1 MLSLMQSISRMMRFI
16 SLIVIS
22 TQWTNVYSYIEDER
36 VAEYHKRNYTYRPND
51 LVPNTTGWRKLM
63 YDRLDQVEQLTD
75 PNDRYEGFFQ
85 TIHSAM
91 MVPNFTEYGFGLAKC
106 PDDLLEELQTAIHE
120 GLPTATYEEEDN
132 VIEGPEPP
140 WFISRPDLLNR
151 VLLEMQGY
159 TEEWVGFPL
168 VAHQAYGFRVYR
180 NESQLHMHVDQLLTH
195 IISFILHI
203 DSSDDAEPWPIY
215 IEDFHGQTHE
225 VTLTPGDILFY
236 ESSKC
241 FHGRPKPF
249 NGTWYT
255 SVFVHYYPQ
264 EGWIDLPHEDEAHY
278 AVPPIW
284 NELPEP
290 TSDHQVESTVPKLE
304 MVETAMREPHCP
316 NKWCRTMNTI
326 SWGGPAEDDILITPA
341 FERIPFNPVRYTLD
355 EVESTLDEVE
365 SDEL

>member
-1 MLSLMQSISRMMRFI
+1 MQMVLFI
-16 SLIVIS
+16 SLLVVVIV
-22 TQWTNVYSYIEDER
+22 TLLTRNVYSSYIEEER
-36 VAEYHKRNYTYRPND
+36 LVEYYSRNYTYPPND

-63 YDRLDQVEQLTD
+63 YDRLKQVEQLTD
-75 PNDRYEGFFQ
+75 TNERYEGLFQ

-106 PDDLLEELQTAIHE
+106 PEDLLKDLQTAIHE

-132 VIEGPEPP
+132 VIEGPEQP

-159 TEEWVGFPL
+159 IEEWVGFPL

-195 IISFILHI
+195 VISFILHI

-225 VTLTPGDILFY
+225 VVLTPGDILFY

-249 NGTWYT
+249 NGSWYT
-255 SVFVHYYPQ
+255 SVFVHYYPE

-290 TSDHQVESTVPKLE
+290 TSDHQGDSSIPKLE
-304 MVETAMREPHCP
+304 MVETAMREPDCP
-316 NKWCRTMNTI
+316 NKWCRTTNSI
-326 SWGGPAEDDILITPA
+326 SWGGPAIEGTLITPA
-341 FERIPFNPVRYTLD
+341 FEHIPFNPVRYT
-355 EVESTLDEVE
+355 VTDEVE